1 MLEFNPYFRKK
12 PEELL
17 QLDIFEQLRKTLPEL
32 LVPPSNT
39 IELEVD
45 DKNAFDYKTSAFKKT
60 TTQELKIQLE

>member
-17 QLDIFEQLRKTLPEL
+17 QLDIFEPLRKALPEL

-45 DKNAFDYKTSAFKKT
+45 DKNAFDYKKSAFKKT
-60 TTQELKIQLE
+60 TT